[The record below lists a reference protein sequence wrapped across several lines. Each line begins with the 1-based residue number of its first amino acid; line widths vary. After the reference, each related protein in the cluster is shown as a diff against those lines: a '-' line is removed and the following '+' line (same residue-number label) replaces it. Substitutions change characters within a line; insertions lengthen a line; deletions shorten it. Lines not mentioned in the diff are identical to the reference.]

1 VSVRVLLRSAL
12 ASASVLVLGVA
23 PLAADSIRSEVDARR
38 VGVADMIELTLT
50 VEGQLL
56 EEVPLPPLTNA
67 RVVSGPSVST
77 QVSILNGQMTQSRT
91 WTWVLK
97 PGSAGKAE
105 VGPARAKFASGE
117 QSAPAIPIEVVAG
130 SVKPS
135 RPSRRTNPFT
145 DPFGAMDPF
154 EGMRGRRGPAAE
166 PHMALE
172 AKVNRTSLHVGEPL
186 LLTYY
191 LYTQVSPRDLQPV
204 EAPKYP
210 GFWVEDLERPKGAP
224 NGESATLDGIP
235 YRRFAIMQ
243 KLLYPMRAGPLTIPA
258 STMKIGTMPLG
269 FFDSGVVVER
279 STKPLTV
286 DVKPIPDEP
295 GFSGAVGRFKAS
307 ARLDRDALAL
317 GEAATLRFTVEGTG
331 NLKWVDRAPELKVEG
346 ARVYPPQTKSDLKA
360 GLEGLAGSK
369 TWEFVVVPQTTGTLE
384 VPALAFSYFD
394 PASSRVVRAETKEMP
409 LRVEGGTAAAGVP
422 AMPASRPAAGAGA
435 PLPLRTSLD
444 LPRAA
449 LPILGGRTVG
459 LAALA
464 VLALHALLFGAS
476 ALGGYRRSSD
486 RPPAPKRSVRA
497 ALRDLERV
505 GKDGMSKEASATLI
519 EKALHDVFG
528 ELDGDDSERARAVGR
543 LRDDVHFVRYA
554 PQLGDYSE
562 KLRELAA
569 RAADVVNR
577 WA

>member
-1 VSVRVLLRSAL
+1 VSRSPFSPRVLLA
-12 ASASVLVLGVA
+12 AILVAGAA
-23 PLAADSIRSEVDARR
+23 PLAADSVRSEVDARR
-38 VGVADMIELTLT
+38 VGVDDMIELNVT
-50 VEGQLL
+50 VEGQLV
-56 EEVPLPPLTNA
+56 EEVRPPSLTNA
-67 RVVSGPSVST
+67 KVVSGPSVST

-97 PGSAGKAE
+97 PGSVGKAE
-105 VGPARAKFASGE
+105 VGPARAKFAGGE
-117 QSAPAIPIEVVAG
+117 QTAPAIPIEVVAG
-130 SVKPS
+130 SVKP
-135 RPSRRTNPFT
+135 RQPSRRSSPLG
-145 DPFGAMDPF
+145 DPFGGVDPF
-154 EGMRGRRGPAAE
+154 EGMRPRRGPAAE
-166 PHMALE
+166 PHVAVE

-191 LYTQVSPRDLQPV
+191 LYTQVSTRDLQPA

-210 GFWVEDLERPKGAP
+210 GFWVEDLERPRGGP
-224 NGESATLDGIP
+224 SGESATLDGIP

-243 KLLYPMRAGPLTIPA
+243 KVLYPMRAGALTIPA
-258 STMKIGTMPLG
+258 CTLKIGTMPLG
-269 FFDSGVVVER
+269 FFDSGVVLER

-295 GFSGAVGRFKAS
+295 GFSGAVGRFKAT
-307 ARLDRDALAL
+307 ARLDRDALSL
-317 GEAATLRFTVEGTG
+317 GEAATLRFSVEGIG

-346 ARVYPPQTKSDLKA
+346 ARVYPPQMKSDLKA
-360 GLEGLAGSK
+360 GPEGFTGSK

-394 PASSRVVRAETKEMP
+394 PAASRVVRAETKQMP
-409 LRVEGGTAAAGVP
+409 LRVKGGTAAAGVP
-422 AMPASRPAAGAGA
+422 AAPAPRAAAGA

-449 LPILGGRTVG
+449 LPMLGGRAVG

-464 VLALHALLFGAS
+464 VLALHALLLGAS
-476 ALGGYRRSSD
+476 TLGGYSRASGH
-486 RPPAPKRSVRA
+486 PASPRRSVRA
-497 ALRDLERV
+497 ALRELERV
-505 GKDGMSKEASATLI
+505 GKDGMSKEAAATLI
-519 EKALHDVFG
+519 DKALHDVFG
-528 ELDGDDSERARAVGR
+528 ELDGDESERARAVGR
-543 LRDDVHFVRYA
+543 LREDVHFVRYA

-569 RAADVVNR
+569 RAAEVVSR